1 MKKEYKDLLK
11 YKVELNNKN
20 YKMHVYEIRIKLQ
33 KEITELQTIMDT
45 YDAANIPTINQLETE
60 GYRLS
65 QQGIENLINTID

>member
-1 MKKEYKDLLK
+1 MKKEYKNLLK
-11 YKVELNNKN
+11 YKVEPNNKN